1 MNETAR
7 AENGLG
13 YAVNAPYYD
22 LIFPAPVRATL
33 EGALRTLLPDAR
45 TVAEIGPGTGL
56 FTETLARL
64 LGPEAEIFAIEPA
77 RIMRAALMTR
87 LARLPEA
94 NVTVVPD
101 DALDAELDV
110 ELDAV
115 VLFNL
120 IMHFGPDDRT
130 RLWRKWAGALRP
142 GGTLIMET
150 QFPQTATPVPE
161 TVVPGGG
168 LGRHRYDTVSR
179 ADVID
184 KDRIRWVMTYRTWAG
199 DKPVRA
205 ETADFDCYVI
215 SDEILAQELTAAG
228 LVPHPASPEGIQAW
242 QRPHH

>member
-7 AENGLG
+7 AEHGLG

-33 EGALRTLLPDAR
+33 EGALQTLLPNAR
-45 TVAEIGPGTGL
+45 AVAEIGPGTGI
-56 FTETLARL
+56 FTEALARL
-64 LGPEAEIFAIEPA
+64 LGPKAEIFAIEPA

-94 NVTVVPD
+94 NVTVLPD
-101 DALDAELDV
+101 DALTAELDV

-120 IMHFGPDDRT
+120 IMHFGPDDRA

-150 QFPQTATPVPE
+150 QFPQKATAVPE
-161 TVVPGGG
+161 AIVPGGV
-168 LGRHRYDTVSR
+168 LGRHRYDTVAR

-184 KDRIRWVMTYRTWAG
+184 QDRIRWLMTYRTWAG
-199 DKPVRA
+199 NDLVRT

-215 SDEILAQELTAAG
+215 SDELLAQELSAAG
-228 LVPHPASPEGIQAW
+228 LVPHPAAPADIQAW
-242 QRPHH
+242 QRP